1 MLRSPKVEP
10 RLLTLVV
17 LLIVFMV
24 AIGIIGLRGIQATH
38 ASLETLY
45 TDRIEPLGQ
54 LSRISNSYN
63 EIPTLVLQVQ
73 GGTLSPSQAIH
84 SIDAALVDIRN
95 EWRAYLS
102 TYLVEEERVLIQHIE
117 PLMVVADQAID
128 RLLSLLKLG
137 QIDEITRF
145 FATTLHPGLDALNPQ
160 LAALLHIQIRAAR
173 EEHDVSH
180 AQYRTIHFFTIGLLA
195 TAIIMAVVFSL
206 AITRSIGRQRE
217 ALAREHRL
225 LKTILRT
232 IPDLIWLKDPDGVY
246 LACNPRFE
254 RFFGAKEADIL
265 GKTDHDFMDTEPA
278 EFFRGKDR
286 AAMAAGRPTV
296 NEEEITYADDGH
308 RELLETIKTP
318 MFDSQ
323 DRLIGV
329 LGIARDITAL
339 RAAETRLQEREEV
352 LSAIFSQAAS
362 GILLIDS
369 ETRRFVEFNDAACET
384 LGYTREE
391 FARLTLEDIQAAMT
405 PAEVAARLAEILDG
419 TLTAFETRHRRKDG
433 RLQDL
438 YAGNRVVHLRGRT
451 YLLAVW
457 IDITERKQAEAQLRQ
472 SEQRYRAIIESQSDA
487 VCRWRPDT
495 TLTFVNEQY
504 RALFTP
510 PDIDPLGRRW
520 IELIPKEQR
529 EMVLATYSRLAAHPA
544 PFSYEHSVMLQD
556 GRRGWFNWVDVPLLD
571 ADGKCTEFQSVGRDI
586 TERKRAEDALRESE
600 IRYRSLFE
608 TAGDAIL
615 IMDRDRC
622 IDCNSKALT
631 LYGSSRDEIIGAT
644 PDRFSPLRQPDGRD
658 TQQAALAYIEAAIS
672 GEPQLFEWQNC
683 RLDGTPFDAEVSLNA
698 LPSEK
703 GVLLQAIVR
712 DITERKRM
720 DAELERHRHHLED
733 LVASRT
739 AELEAANRRLQISD
753 IRLQAM
759 FEMSQMAHNLEE
771 RDLLQRGIEE
781 AVRLTDSEIGYLH
794 FVNEDEQTIE
804 LYTWSAATLKYCT
817 ATYDTHYPLKQAGVW
832 ADTLRTRRPVMHN
845 DFQHLPNRRG
855 YPEGHAHL
863 IRHLGV
869 PIIEQG
875 QVRVLFGVGN
885 KAVNYDDSDVHQLQ
899 LIGEDLWRIV
909 MRRRAE
915 KALASA
921 KEAAEQANQA
931 KSRFLA
937 NMSHEIRTPMNAII
951 GFAHLA
957 QRDLTEPRGREY
969 LRKITDAAHHLLQ
982 IINDI
987 LDISKIEAGR
997 LALEVQEFDIDRV
1010 LERVCTLVREQAE
1023 AKGLEI
1029 ATLVDPAL
1037 RGTLRGDALRLE
1049 QILLNFAGNAIKF
1062 TEQGSVVLR
1071 ARLQAETDGQLLT
1084 RWEVTDTGIGIS
1096 REDQGRLFES
1106 FVQADTSTTRKYGGT
1121 GLGLAISARLA
1132 RLMGGEVG
1140 LESEPGRGSTF
1151 WFTAWLT
1158 RGERAAPSRLPG
1170 DLRHGRALVT
1180 DDLAEARESLAGL
1193 LRDLGWRVDRA
1204 ESGMATLG
1212 AVATADAAGDPYD
1225 VLFIDWRMPELDGVE
1240 TAVRLRELSLR
1251 RRPAHLLVTAFGP
1264 QLPPAE
1270 MARGG
1275 FAAVLAKPVTC
1286 STLVEVL
1293 LAVFHERRAAD
1304 GAQRGDSDVE
1314 QRLRRRAKGTRIL
1327 LAEDNPINQEV
1338 ALDLLHEVGFQV
1350 DLAGDGREA
1359 LALAQHQAYDLILMD
1374 IQMPGLDG
1382 VEATVAIRGLP
1393 GRDRVPILAMTANAF
1408 NEDRERCLVAGMND
1422 HIGKPVD
1429 PDALFATLLKWLP
1442 DRLDASRVATERS
1455 PVEAALPSPDAVA
1468 AALAAIP
1475 GLDLAQGLRILRGHM
1490 ERYQQL
1496 LRLFVTG
1503 HSNDMDSLLAHL
1515 RSGDLDTAKRL
1526 AHTLKGTAG
1535 NLGATHLSAQAAQLE
1550 KAISEPAEPDRLET
1564 LATSLGNE
1572 LKAFAVA
1579 VNAALAPEPVVVA
1592 AETPNWPQVRE
1603 AVAELEALLAEDDS
1617 RAGQLLSDTAPL
1629 LRQALYGGP
1638 PSQDKKPLNL
1648 SYSH

>member
-10 RLLTLVV
+10 KLLTLVV

-38 ASLETLY
+38 ASLDTLY
-45 TDRIEPLGQ
+45 IDRIEPLGQ

-195 TAIIMAVVFSL
+195 TAIILAVVFSL
-206 AITRSIGRQRE
+206 AITRSIVRQRE

-254 RFFGAKEADIL
+254 RLFGAKETDIL
-265 GKTDHDFMDTEPA
+265 GKTDHDFMDPEPA

-286 AAMAAGRPTV
+286 AAMAAGRPTI

-318 MFDSQ
+318 MFDTQ
-323 DRLIGV
+323 GRLIGV

-438 YAGNRVVHLRGRT
+438 YAGNRVVRLRGRT

-472 SEQRYRAIIESQSDA
+472 SEERYRGIFDEAVASIYLFDRDKHFIDA
-487 VCRWRPDT
+487 NQAGLD
-495 TLTFVNEQY
+495 L
-504 RALFTP
+504 
-510 PDIDPLGRRW
+510 LG
-520 IELIPKEQR
+520 
-529 EMVLATYSRLAAHPA
+529 YSRAELLSLSIPDVDADPGVVLPAHGQLL
-544 PFSYEHSVMLQD
+544 SGGRLVNYEHQLRRKD
-556 GRRGWFNWVDVPLLD
+556 GRVITVLNNSRPLTD
-571 ADGKCTEFQSVGRDI
+571 AEGEVIGMLSTLIDI
-586 TERKRAEDALRESE
+586 TERK
-600 IRYRSLFE
+600 
-608 TAGDAIL
+608 
-615 IMDRDRC
+615 
-622 IDCNSKALT
+622 
-631 LYGSSRDEIIGAT
+631 
-644 PDRFSPLRQPDGRD
+644 Q
-658 TQQAALAYIEAAIS
+658 IE
-672 GEPQLFEWQNC
+672 
-683 RLDGTPFDAEVSLNA
+683 
-698 LPSEK
+698 
-703 GVLLQAIVR
+703 
-712 DITERKRM
+712 
-720 DAELERHRHHLED
+720 AELERHRHHLEEM
-733 LVASRT
+733 VASRT
-739 AELEAANRRLQISD
+739 AELETANRRLQISD

-869 PIIEQG
+869 PIIEEG
-875 QVRVLFGVGN
+875 KVRVLFGVGN

-997 LALEVQEFDIDRV
+997 LALEVQDFDVDRV

-1251 RRPAHLLVTAFGP
+1251 RRPFHLLVTAFGS

-1270 MARGG
+1270 MARGR

-1293 LAVFHERRAAD
+1293 QALFHERRAGAD
-1304 GAQRGDSDVE
+1304 AQRGDSDVE

-1359 LALAQHQAYDLILMD
+1359 LALAQHQDYDLILMD

-1382 VEATVAIRGLP
+1382 VEATLAIRGLP

-1429 PDALFATLLKWLP
+1429 PDALFAILLKWLP
-1442 DRLDASRVATERS
+1442 DRLEAPRVTTERS
-1455 PVEAALPSPDAVA
+1455 PVEASPPSPDAVA

-1475 GLDLAQGLRILRGHM
+1475 GLDLAQGLRILRGRM

-1503 HSNDMDSLLAHL
+1503 HTNDMDNLLAHL
-1515 RSGDLDTAKRL
+1515 RAGDLDTAKRL

-1535 NLGATHLSAQAAQLE
+1535 NMGATHLSAQAAQLE

-1564 LATSLGNE
+1564 LAASLGNE

-1629 LRQALYGGP
+1629 LRQALGK
-1638 PSQDKKPLNL
+1638 DFARLATPLENFDYPAAL
-1648 SYSH
+1648 EALRALRLEYRELAGA